1 MVEYKVKDYID
12 SISLASQ
19 TTLRDVIGKTVLSDM
34 LTGREAIE
42 AELQRLI
49 GNRVSEW
56 GIKILS
62 VEIRDVVIPGAL
74 QDAMSMQAQ
83 AEH

>member
-1 MVEYKVKDYID
+1 
-12 SISLASQ
+12 
-19 TTLRDVIGKTVLSDM
+19 M